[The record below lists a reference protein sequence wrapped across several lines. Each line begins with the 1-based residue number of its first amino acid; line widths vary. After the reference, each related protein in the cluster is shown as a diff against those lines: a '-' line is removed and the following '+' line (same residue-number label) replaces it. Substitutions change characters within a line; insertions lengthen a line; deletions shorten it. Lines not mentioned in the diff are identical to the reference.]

1 MNVQKQIFFKS
12 KVRFASTLSSQVSTT
27 VSFASQ
33 DKAQL
38 VKYFPSITYYSINGE
53 WVVKCSPKRLIPL
66 LTFLKYHTGTA
77 YSQLRD
83 LTAID
88 HPERKQRFE
97 VVYQLLSVF
106 YNQRLTV
113 SVALSEGQAI
123 QSSVSVYASSG
134 WYERETWDRFGV
146 YFSKHPDRRR
156 RLTDYGFKGH
166 PLRKDFPLTGFVEVR
181 YDDSLKRVLYEKVS
195 LPQEYRLF
203 TLGNSWGFSAYK
215 I

>member
-1 MNVQKQIFFKS
+1 MILFQKNNKINS
-12 KVRFASTLSSQVSTT
+12 IASTKFYSTT
-27 VSFASQ
+27 AVSFWVQEKS
-33 DKAQL
+33 QL
-38 VKYFPSITYYSINGE
+38 VKFFPNIFYYSIKGE
-53 WVVKCSPKRLIPL
+53 WVIKISAQNVTPL
-66 LTFLKYHTGTA
+66 LTFLKYHTGTSYA
-77 YSQLRD
+77 QLID
-83 LTAID
+83 ITAID

-106 YNQRLTV
+106 YNQRISI
-113 SVALSEGQAI
+113 SVFVSEGQ
-123 QSSVSVYASSG
+123 SLDSVVSIYPAAG

-146 YFSKHPDRRR
+146 YFRKHPDRRR

-181 YDDSLKRVLYEKVS
+181 YDDSRKRILYEKVS

-203 TLGNSWGFSAYK
+203 TLGNSWGFST